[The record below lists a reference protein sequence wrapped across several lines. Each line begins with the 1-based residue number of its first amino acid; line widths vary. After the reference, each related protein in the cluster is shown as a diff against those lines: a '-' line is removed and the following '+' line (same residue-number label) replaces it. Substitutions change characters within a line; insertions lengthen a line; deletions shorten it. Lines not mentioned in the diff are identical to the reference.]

1 MFELPAG
8 FVAAARACLPES
20 DILLG
25 TEAMAPFLTEQRGLH
40 HGQAEAVFQP
50 RDTAAVSRLMSLAT
64 EFHVP
69 VVALGGNTG
78 LVGGGVAFGGIV
90 LSLAKLNRIRAVDGA
105 NAALIAEAGVVLKSV
120 QDAADAA
127 GFLFPLSLGSEGSCT
142 IGGNIATNAGGTAV
156 LRYGNMRD
164 LVLGVEAVLPDGQIF
179 NGLSAL
185 RKDNAGYDLKHLFIG
200 SEGTLGIVTAAVLKL
215 FPKPRTR
222 ITAFVGAAS
231 AREIVDLFGCL
242 REKAGERL
250 SAFEIIPRFG
260 LEIVLRHAAGTRD
273 PLTRPHLAYAL
284 VELTSPEAEAPLE
297 ALLESVLGAALE
309 DAIIEDAAIATSEA
323 QSDAFW
329 RLREA
334 LAECQKFEG
343 GSIKHD
349 ISVPI
354 SAIAAFIEE
363 TSAACVAAMP
373 GLRVCAFGHIGDGN
387 LHFNLTQP
395 VGMEKQA
402 FLSQWHRLNT
412 IVHDAVQRRGGSIAA
427 EHGIGLNKRDE
438 LVAYKDPVAL
448 ALMGRI
454 KEALDPQNILNP
466 GKVVRVGDT
475 LPMFRPGT

>member
-1 MFELPAG
+1 MSDLPAG
-8 FVAAARACLPES
+8 FLDAARACLAES
-20 DILLG
+20 DLLL
-25 TEAMAPFLTEQRGLH
+25 EAETMAPFLAEQRGLH
-40 HGQAEAVFQP
+40 QSQAAAVFQP
-50 RDTAAVSRLMSLAT
+50 RDAGAVSRLVALAAQ
-64 EFHVP
+64 FNVP

-78 LVGGGVAFGGIV
+78 LVGGGVAFGGII
-90 LSLAKLNRIRAVDGA
+90 LSLAKMNRIRTVDAA
-105 NAALIAEAGVVLKSV
+105 NAALVAEAGAVLQNV
-120 QDAADAA
+120 QEAADEA
-127 GFLFPLSLGSEGSCT
+127 GLLFPLSLGSEGSCT
-142 IGGNIATNAGGTAV
+142 IGGNIATNAGGTGV

-222 ITAFVGAAS
+222 VTAFVGAAS
-231 AREIVDLFGCL
+231 AAHIVDLFGLL

-260 LEIVLRHAAGTRD
+260 LDIVLRHAAGTRD
-273 PLTRPHLAYAL
+273 PLAHPHLTYAL
-284 VELTSPEAEAPLE
+284 VELTSPEADAPLE
-297 ALLESVLGAALE
+297 ALLEQVLGLALE
-309 DAIIEDAAIATSEA
+309 NEVIEDAAVAASEA
-323 QSDAFW
+323 QSDSFW
-329 RLREA
+329 RLREL
-334 LAECQKFEG
+334 LAETQKFEG

-395 VGMEKQA
+395 VGMEKSA
-402 FLSQWHRLNT
+402 FLAEWHRLNT
-412 IVHDAVQRRGGSIAA
+412 IVHDAVKRRGGSIAA
-427 EHGIGLNKRDE
+427 EHGVGLNKRDE

-454 KEALDPQNILNP
+454 KQALDPQNILNP
-466 GKVVRVGDT
+466 GKVVRVGDA
-475 LPMFRPGT
+475 LPMFKPGA